1 MWSRRSSYP
10 KATRRDQWKETG
22 IKADKGA
29 QLRLLD
35 LQLLDTALAQL
46 DHRRKSLPEHA
57 EIARLR
63 GQRARV
69 AADLVAADTAVIDF
83 ELEQNGA
90 ELELEPVRQRLA
102 RDQQRIADGTVPDPK
117 ALGALVDEVEHLQRR
132 IATLEDAELDI
143 MQSLETA
150 QASREQ
156 LRRQAAVLDD
166 ELATCA
172 AKRDQQLSELDAAM
186 AEHRVERDQIAQGIP
201 ADLMAL
207 YLKVAGGHSGVG
219 AAELRQRRCTGC
231 QLEINAA
238 ELRAFAA
245 APDDEVLRCE
255 ECSRILI
262 RTANSGLR
270 A

>member
-1 MWSRRSSYP
+1 M
-10 KATRRDQWKETG
+10 
-22 IKADKGA
+22 KADKGA

-46 DHRRKSLPEHA
+46 EHRRKSLPEHA

-102 RDQQRIADGTVPDPK
+102 RDQHRIADGTISDPK
-117 ALGALVDEVEHLQRR
+117 ALGSLVDEVEHLQRR
-132 IATLEDAELDI
+132 IAALEDAELEI

-156 LRRQAAVLDD
+156 LRRQAALLDD

-172 AKRDQQLSELDAAM
+172 AKRDQQLSELDAAVS
-186 AEHRVERDQIAQGIP
+186 EHRVERAQVAQGIP

-207 YLKVAGGHSGVG
+207 YLKVAAGHSGVG

-238 ELRAFAA
+238 ELRSFAA